1 MVRYLLRQKVQ
12 PKKRETLEKIKKS
25 LSPHNVV
32 AAADLVGV
40 RSTQIQEIRKM
51 LRGKAEMLVTKNTLF
66 KRASQ
71 ELESNKKNI
80 SKFADSLNGPF
91 ALLFSNKNPFELIL
105 FLNKNKVKV
114 PAKGGDIATG
124 DILIPAGNTGLPPG
138 PIISEFGEVKIP
150 TKIESG
156 SIWISQDTVVVKK
169 GDTISTKLASV
180 LTRLGMKPME
190 AGLSITAAYDN
201 GSILDAKD
209 LAIDIEDYRNQIM
222 QSYKEGL
229 SLASEA
235 AYLTPQSAPLILGKA
250 LRQALAL
257 AVKSE
262 YTSPLTTDKIILN
275 AYREMLTL
283 SNKLQNINK
292 DNAPDLTV
300 K

>member
-1 MVRYLLRQKVQ
+1 MQRQKVQ
-12 PKKRETLEKIKKS
+12 PKKREALERIKNS
-25 LSPHNVV
+25 LSPYSVI

-51 LRGKAEMLVTKNTLF
+51 LRGKAEMLVAKNTIF

-80 SKFADSLNGPF
+80 NKFADSLNGPF
-91 ALLFSNKNPFELIL
+91 ALLFSNKNPFELIV
-105 FLNKNKVKV
+105 FLNKNKVNV

-124 DILIPAGNTGLPPG
+124 DIVIPAGNTGLPPG

-156 SIWISQDTVVVKK
+156 SIWVSKDTVVVKK

-190 AGLSITAAYDN
+190 AGLSIMAAYDN
-201 GSILDAKD
+201 GSILNEKD
-209 LAIDIEDYRNQIM
+209 LEMDIENYKNQII

-235 AYLTPQSAPLILGKA
+235 TYLTPQSIPLILGRA
-250 LRQALAL
+250 WRQALTI

-262 YTSPLTTDKIILN
+262 HTSPSTTDKIILS
-275 AYREMLTL
+275 AYSDMLAL
-283 SNKLQNINK
+283 SNKLTNINK
-292 DNAPDLTV
+292 DTAPDLAV

>member
-1 MVRYLLRQKVQ
+1 LLRQKVQ
-12 PKKRETLEKIKKS
+12 PKKREALERIKKS
-25 LSPHNVV
+25 LSPHSVV

-51 LRGKAEMLVTKNTLF
+51 LRGKAEMLVAKNTLF

-80 SKFADSLNGPF
+80 SKFADSLDGPF

-114 PAKGGDIATG
+114 SAKGGDIATG
-124 DILIPAGNTGLPPG
+124 DIVIPAGNTGLPPG

-156 SIWISQDTVVVKK
+156 SIWVSKDTVVVKN

-201 GSILDAKD
+201 GSILDEKD
-209 LAIDIEDYRNQIM
+209 LTLNLEDYRNQIM

-229 SLASEA
+229 ILASEA
-235 AYLTPQSAPLILGKA
+235 VYLTPQSTPLILGKA
-250 LRQALAL
+250 WRQALTL
-257 AVKSE
+257 AIKSE
-262 YTSPLTTDKIILN
+262 YTSPLTTDKIILA

-283 SNKLQNINK
+283 SNKLKDINK

>member
-1 MVRYLLRQKVQ
+1 MQRQKIQ
-12 PKKRETLEKIKKS
+12 PKKREALEKIKKS
-25 LSPHNVV
+25 LSPYSVI

-51 LRGKAEMLVTKNTLF
+51 LRGKAEMLVAKNTMF

-80 SKFADSLNGPF
+80 SKFADSLNGSF
-91 ALLFSNKNPFELIL
+91 ALLFSNKNPFELIV
-105 FLNKNKVKV
+105 FLNKNKVNV

-124 DILIPAGNTGLPPG
+124 DIIIPAGNTGLPPG

-156 SIWISQDTVVVKK
+156 SIWVSKDSVVVRK

-190 AGLSITAAYDN
+190 AGLSIIAAYDN
-201 GSILDAKD
+201 GSILDEKD
-209 LAIDIEDYRNQIM
+209 LTIDLENYKNQII

-229 SLASEA
+229 SLAIEA
-235 AYLTPQSAPLILGKA
+235 AYLTPQSIPLILGRA
-250 LRQALAL
+250 WRQALTI

-262 YTSPLTTDKIILN
+262 YTSPSTTDKIILA
-275 AYREMLTL
+275 AYSDMLTL
-283 SNKLQNINK
+283 SNKLKNINK
-292 DNAPDLTV
+292 DTAPDLAV

>member
-1 MVRYLLRQKVQ
+1 MLRQKVQ
-12 PKKRETLEKIKKS
+12 PKKREALERIKKS
-25 LSPHNVV
+25 LSPYSVV

-51 LRGKAEMLVTKNTLF
+51 LRGKAEMFVAKNTIF

-91 ALLFSNKNPFELIL
+91 ALLFSNKNPFELIV

-114 PAKGGDIATG
+114 SAKGGDIATG
-124 DILIPAGNTGLPPG
+124 DVVIPAGNTGLPPG

-156 SIWISQDTVVVKK
+156 SIWVSKDTVVVRK

-190 AGLSITAAYDN
+190 AGLSIMAAYDN
-201 GSILDAKD
+201 GSIFDEKD
-209 LAIDIEDYRNQIM
+209 LAMDLENYKNQII

-235 AYLTPQSAPLILGKA
+235 AYLTPQSVPLILGRA
-250 LRQALAL
+250 WRQALTI
-257 AVKSE
+257 AVKTE
-262 YTSPLTTDKIILN
+262 YTSPSTTDKIILA
-275 AYREMLTL
+275 AYSDMLTL
-283 SNKLQNINK
+283 SNKMKNINK
-292 DNAPDLTV
+292 DTAPDLAV